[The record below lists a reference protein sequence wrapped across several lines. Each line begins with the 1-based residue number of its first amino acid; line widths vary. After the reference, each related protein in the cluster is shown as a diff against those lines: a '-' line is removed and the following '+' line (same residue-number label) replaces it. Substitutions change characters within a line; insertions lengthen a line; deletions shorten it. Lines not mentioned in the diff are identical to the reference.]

1 MYKLIDLSNSIRRLS
16 DGASIPKDT
25 GNRDYREYLEW
36 LEAGNTPLPAYTEEE
51 LQERSKQTLTNTA
64 KSLLAST
71 DWTQTLDNLSNRG
84 QEWVNKWA
92 TYRVELRKVI
102 NEEREDLPEAPL
114 E

>member
-36 LEAGNTPLPAYTEEE
+36 LEAGNTPFPAYTPEEIA
-51 LQERSKQTLTNTA
+51 EREKQTLINSA
-64 KSLLAST
+64 LQLLSST

-92 TYRVELRKVI
+92 TYRVELRKVV
-102 NEEREDLPEAPL
+102 NSQREDLPEAPL